1 LSAAC
6 STRVAYAG
14 LSVPENTGNRFCC
27 AGQITVSRSS
37 STCSTAVVLE
47 WYRQQRHFDIDIDHR
62 LLPAAREAA
71 AITARVA
78 RHIYEARYTCSE
90 KCMGGGARPSRVV
103 SGTLYAARLSGIGN
117 LACIACGKGL
127 ISASLATQCV
137 PEVAGR
143 RWTDETHMC
152 RRF

>member
-6 STRVAYAG
+6 STRVAYSG

-27 AGQITVSRSS
+27 VDQITVSRSS
-37 STCSTAVVLE
+37 RSTAVVE

-117 LACIACGKGL
+117 LACIAYRKGL
-127 ISASLATQCV
+127 TSASLATQCV